1 MCNVVNKHSICNLA
15 HCARYF
21 QSLNHTVS
29 RDCVHTLVLQH
40 TDVYTNG
47 FSRTHF
53 VSCCK
58 KQAEL
63 NVSASAD
70 ILTNTAITGDD
81 DVVCVF
87 AHTHTGSTQHMKEPT
102 CKVCSSRCGCP
113 VSLTWFI
120 SCSYSA
126 CTFEHTHIQ
135 HTHVTVHTHI
145 WVYACRERTNTHCH
159 AATLAHACTLTSTP
173 K

>member
-70 ILTNTAITGDD
+70 ILTNGAITGDD
-81 DVVCVF
+81 NVVCVF
-87 AHTHTGSTQHMKEPT
+87 AHTQAP
-102 CKVCSSRCGCP
+102 
-113 VSLTWFI
+113 LNTWRSPPAKSVAPDVAALHCLAHLI
-120 SCSYSA
+120 Y
-126 CTFEHTHIQ
+126 ILLLQ
-135 HTHVTVHTHI
+135 RLHI
-145 WVYACRERTNTHCH
+145 WAHPHTAHTWAHTRNCTYTHMSICMQRTH
-159 AATLAHACTLTSTP
+159 TP
-173 K
+173 PH